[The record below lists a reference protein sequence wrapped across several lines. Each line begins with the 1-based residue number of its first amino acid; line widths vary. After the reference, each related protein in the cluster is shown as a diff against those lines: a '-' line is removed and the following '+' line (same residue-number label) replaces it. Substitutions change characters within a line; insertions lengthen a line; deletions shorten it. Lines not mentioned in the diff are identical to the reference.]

1 MGEGRK
7 VKVCV
12 TRCGQKRPGKHPT
25 TFHDLPNFIVSENGV
40 YYVNAYK
47 SKGRR
52 KAAGSMQPKET
63 SRYIGLVSRPPSL
76 PRALLS
82 SAFTERP
89 AAGPTACQPAS
100 QPELS
105 LGSLDPKFPIKKASQ
120 GQAGAIG
127 GRGRRRRRRERG
139 GGGKTG
145 RKEGGGKTTYSH
157 AVESEVEVSH
167 SLIQLCFL

>member
-1 MGEGRK
+1 MAYIMYS
-7 VKVCV
+7 C
-12 TRCGQKRPGKHPT
+12 TRVQIQRAKKGGGKYAT
-25 TFHDLPNFIVSENGV
+25 
-40 YYVNAYK
+40 
-47 SKGRR
+47 
-52 KAAGSMQPKET
+52 QPKET

-105 LGSLDPKFPIKKASQ
+105 RGSLDPKFPIKKASQ

-127 GRGRRRRRRERG
+127 GRSRRRRRREGRRG
-139 GGGKTG
+139 KN
-145 RKEGGGKTTYSH
+145 RKEGGGKNHLQSCGR
-157 AVESEVEVSH
+157 E
-167 SLIQLCFL
+167 